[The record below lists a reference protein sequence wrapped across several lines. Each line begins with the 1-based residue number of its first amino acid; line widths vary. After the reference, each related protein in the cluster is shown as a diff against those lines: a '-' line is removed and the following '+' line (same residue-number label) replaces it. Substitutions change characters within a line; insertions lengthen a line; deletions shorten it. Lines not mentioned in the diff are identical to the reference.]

1 MAEREPI
8 PAELRVRIDALLGQA
23 DARGLATAAA
33 DRLAVVLDLI
43 EAGRGVREAGSGLN
57 AASSQLLLADALL
70 TEAAALAAA
79 EGSIDDIVRELQ
91 LERLAERARLLDE
104 GRT

>member
-8 PAELRVRIDALLGQA
+8 PAELRARIDALVEQA

-57 AASSQLLLADALL
+57 AASSELLVADALL
-70 TEAAALAAA
+70 TEAAAVAAA
-79 EGSIDDIVRELQ
+79 GGDLDAVLDALRLDE
-91 LERLAERARLLDE
+91 LAERARTLDE
-104 GRT
+104 RA